1 MNYPEIIAE
10 GTNFSKQ
17 LVAEGD
23 RVYALSKTQ
32 VVYVNPEKSTG
43 FLYDYKTTT
52 FDLIDND
59 QKLKQA
65 IALGEEITHLYK

>member
-1 MNYPEIIAE
+1 MSYPEIIAE
-10 GTNFSKQ
+10 GLNFSKQ

-23 RVYALSKTQ
+23 KVYALSKTQ
-32 VVYVNPEKSTG
+32 VVYVNPEKESG
-43 FLYDYKTTT
+43 LLYDYKTTT

-65 IALGEEITHLYK
+65 IALGEEITYLYQ